1 MKKIGLLIFL
11 SVVFL
16 FFSCL
21 PYYQKMKP
29 HSVLKIP
36 IGTNSNSVFAKRTSD
51 HELKLPVFYYVEQ
64 NEFFINDYYNKS
76 LKVFPINGSLK
87 KRMTPKSFKSFW
99 NPYFFVVDKDGG
111 YYVENQSA
119 TNYSG
124 DASYFSDILKF
135 DKEGYLV
142 KQICTVPGA
151 LKKMSINK
159 YNYLTLVYQD
169 VTNLWLVQRYINDK
183 LISDNVFF
191 TNNISDI
198 FFLKDDNELVFKV
211 DSTNESVF
219 YSYNVINNTLD
230 VLYRDTP
237 SQGKVILRIDS
248 QQNIFFAKYYNEKY
262 LLIET
267 SSMGSREITKK
278 LSSIQSKDKF
288 GLFVDLF
295 VSPNGAVYQLRLD
308 DSYLNL
314 VEYNF

>member
-1 MKKIGLLIFL
+1 MKKIGLLAFL
-11 SVVFL
+11 SFVFL

-21 PYYQKMKP
+21 PYYPKMKS

-36 IGTNSNSVFAKRTSD
+36 IGTNSNSVFATQTSD

-64 NEFFINDYYNKS
+64 NEFFVNDYYNKS
-76 LKVFPINGSLK
+76 LKVFAINGSLK
-87 KRMTPKSFKSFW
+87 KSMTPKSFKLLW
-99 NPYFFVVDKDGG
+99 NPYFFVVDKDGE

-135 DKEGYLV
+135 DKEGYFV

-169 VTNLWLVQRYINDK
+169 ITNRWLVQRYINDK

-198 FFLKDDNELVFKV
+198 FFSKNDNELVFMV
-211 DSTNESVF
+211 DSKNESIF
-219 YSYNVINNTLD
+219 YSYNVINNVLD
-230 VLYRDTP
+230 VLYRHPPT
-237 SQGKVILRIDS
+237 QEKVMLQVDR
-248 QQNIFFAKYYNEKY
+248 QKNVFFAKNYNEKY
-262 LLIET
+262 LLIEN
-267 SSMGSREITKK
+267 SSMASREITKK
-278 LSSIQSKDKF
+278 LCTIQSKNKF
-288 GLFVDLF
+288 GLFIDLF